1 MATKDILNQT
11 TPTNKAALM
20 NKTAAAKKAMARE
33 NSGSLYSPG
42 DSDGSEEGV
51 VDKVFVQLRF
61 FV

>member
-1 MATKDILNQT
+1 LNQT

-33 NSGSLYSPG
+33 NSDSLYSPG